1 MKLADY
7 MCSTKALISRRIEEE
22 IREASTWGKGRGN
35 EFGYVFPSLADYSL
49 SGKMLRGVLVCLGSS
64 LFNPSADPSD
74 SALDLA
80 AAMELFQSGLLVH
93 DDIMDKDDTRRG
105 KPTIH
110 RLFEQK
116 EAERTSMPLLGL
128 LQTSEVNQP
137 LTHAQ
142 TDPQAAEMAHLG
154 ESLAICA
161 GDICYFLAW
170 KLVTRHS
177 NDIGVL
183 VAQELV
189 NVCLAQMRDVK
200 IGTFSD
206 FPSLEEILEVYGYK
220 TARYT
225 ITLPL
230 CCGALLE
237 KHPEAI
243 PFLEEIGRNLG
254 TLFQLQDDFLGLF
267 GNASDLGKPV
277 GSDIK
282 ERKKTPFMILL
293 QPRMSLEEASRFRL
307 VFGNE
312 SLDTDD
318 MDFIRNLVRK
328 YAVDTK
334 VRVLSESYGA
344 RALTALNA
352 LESSVSPISRDTLQ
366 LLRDFTEYSLARKF

>member
-35 EFGYVFPSLADYSL
+35 EFGYVFSSLADYSL
-49 SGKMLRGVLVCLGSS
+49 SGKMLRGVLVCLGSA
-64 LFNPSADPSD
+64 LFNPSPDPGD

-110 RLFEQK
+110 RLFEHK
-116 EAERTSMPLLGL
+116 ETEWTSMPPSGP
-128 LQTSEVNQP
+128 LQTADENRP
-137 LTHAQ
+137 RTHAR
-142 TDPQAAEMAHLG
+142 TYPQAAEMAHLG

-177 NDIGVL
+177 NNIGTL

-200 IGTFSD
+200 IGTFAD

-237 KHPEAI
+237 KHPEAV

-254 TLFQLQDDFLGLF
+254 TLFQLQDDYLGLF
-267 GNASDLGKPV
+267 GNESELGKPI
-277 GSDIK
+277 GSDLK
-282 ERKKTPFMILL
+282 EGKKTPFMILL
-293 QPRMSLEEASRFRL
+293 QPRMSPEDASRFNL

-312 SLDTDD
+312 SLDADG
-318 MDFIRNLVRK
+318 MDFIRHLVRK
-328 YAVDTK
+328 YAVDSEIRT
-334 VRVLSESYGA
+334 LSESYGA
-344 RALTALNA
+344 KALTALKS
-352 LESSVSPISRDTLQ
+352 LETSVAPISRDILQ
-366 LLRDFTEYSLARKF
+366 LLRDFTEYSLARNF